1 MRADDEKTCRAQ
13 HLMLRVLSEAVVHNY
28 EKEQQQNRIKAHAP
42 SPIEQ
47 RIGGFE
53 ARNNPHG
60 IFSVLTSAYLFPKL
74 VCHLREIG

>member
-1 MRADDEKTCRAQ
+1 MKWV
-13 HLMLRVLSEAVVHNY
+13 LRETVVHDN